1 MYNLKPIRTTLDH
14 LLIFFYLLVYH
25 AVLFELTFFC
35 ITLSVSHLF
44 IYIKHVWYVHDV
56 MWLHTCTCTNINKKT
71 WSKVREL
78 QYAQNKPKQT
88 EINFEQKAFAQRMKT
103 KYNQCLVS
111 IYLAVITPTNLSARE
126 SSESPD
132 WMNMSTI
139 TFPFILRN

>member
-1 MYNLKPIRTTLDH
+1 
-14 LLIFFYLLVYH
+14 
-25 AVLFELTFFC
+25 
-35 ITLSVSHLF
+35 
-44 IYIKHVWYVHDV
+44 

-103 KYNQCLVS
+103 KYNQCLES

-132 WMNMSTI
+132 
-139 TFPFILRN
+139 